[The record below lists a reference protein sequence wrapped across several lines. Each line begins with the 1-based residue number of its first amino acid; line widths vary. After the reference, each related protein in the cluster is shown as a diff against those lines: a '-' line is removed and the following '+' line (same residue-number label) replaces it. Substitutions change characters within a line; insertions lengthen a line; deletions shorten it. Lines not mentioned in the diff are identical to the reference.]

1 MNLPII
7 ENNTPIQDNTPAAPP
22 LPMHP
27 KDAIARGWDSVDIVF
42 VTGDA
47 YVDHPSFANGLLARL
62 LESEGFRVAVLS
74 LNRIGER
81 VTIGSNSDDRDFS
94 SLSRLAI
101 WTL

>member
-7 ENNTPIQDNTPAAPP
+7 QTNTPAAPP

-27 KDAIARGWDSVDIVF
+27 KDVIDRGWDSVDIVF

-62 LESEGFRVAVLS
+62 LESEGFRVAYS
-74 LNRIGER
+74 LNQTGKIA
-81 VTIGSNSDDRDFS
+81 TIGDSSVDRIS
-94 SLSRLAI
+94 SLPSLLAT
-101 WTL
+101 WTQ